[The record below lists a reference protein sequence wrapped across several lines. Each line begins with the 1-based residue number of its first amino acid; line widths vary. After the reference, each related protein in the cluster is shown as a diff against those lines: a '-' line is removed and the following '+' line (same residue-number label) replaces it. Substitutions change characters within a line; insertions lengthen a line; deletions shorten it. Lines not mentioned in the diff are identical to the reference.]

1 MEKTFKKDL
10 QSVQL
15 GNLDWTPEKR
25 MESLKSVYQ
34 YVTDHAVSAMHWYL
48 IKKNNKRFWARFLRV
63 WAIILTALAG
73 LIPVLSQLYT
83 KGGKA
88 IIHPAWATVFLLIAA
103 TFLALDRFFGFTNS
117 WIRFI
122 SAELKIKTH
131 YEDFQLSWQIKLV
144 ALEGKVPSIEQTIEL
159 LNFCREFLNKVNDIL
174 LEEMEEWKQNFK
186 AALKKIDA
194 ETKNVSNL

>member
-1 MEKTFKKDL
+1 MGKTFKKDL

-34 YVTDHAVSAMHWYL
+34 YVSDHAVSAMHWYL
-48 IKKNNKRFWARFLRV
+48 TKKKNKRFWARFLRV

-73 LIPVLSQLYT
+73 LLPVLSQLYT

-88 IIHPAWATVFLLIAA
+88 IIHPAWATVLLIIAA
-103 TFLALDRFFGFTNS
+103 TFIALDRFFGFTNS

-122 SAELKIKTH
+122 SAEIKIKTRH
-131 YEDFQLSWQIKLV
+131 EYFQLSWQIKLDS
-144 ALEGKVPSIEQTIEL
+144 LEGKIPSVEQTNEL
-159 LNFCREFLNKVNDIL
+159 LKFCIDFLYEVNEIII
-174 LEEMEEWKQNFK
+174 EEMEEWKQNFET
-186 AALKKIDA
+186 AIKKIDA
-194 ETKNVSNL
+194 ELKNLPKM